1 MIESI
6 IQTINIPREYYGQRL
21 DVVLA
26 QLLPEYSR
34 SQLTSWLKEGLIT
47 INKAQCKPR
56 EKVMGGEEIELHVD
70 FSSLKAK
77 TDEAEA
83 ENIALDIVYEDED
96 ILIINKPAGLVVHPG
111 AGNSKH
117 TLVNGLLY
125 HAPQLSHLPRA
136 GIIHRLDKDTTGL
149 LIVAKTLAAHTALVR
164 QMQAREIDR
173 RYITL
178 VQGHLISGGEI
189 ETFYGRHPRN
199 RLKMTVCAG
208 GREAITLYSL
218 RKQYQE
224 FTLLNVQ
231 LMTGRTHQIRV
242 HMDHIKHPV
251 VGDTLYGGRLRFPS
265 QASDELR
272 ELFSQFKRQ
281 ALHAASLSFLHPIT
295 QKPLTFE
302 APLPDDFRI
311 LIEALDEHFG

>member
-1 MIESI
+1 MIEPI
-6 IQTINIPREYYGQRL
+6 TDKTTISREYHGQRL

-26 QLLPEYSR
+26 QLFPEYSR

-47 INKAQCKPR
+47 VNQTQCKPR
-56 EKVMGGEEIELHVD
+56 EKVIGGEQIEFHVD

-77 TDEAEA
+77 TFEAQA
-83 ENIALDIVYEDED
+83 ENIVLDIVYEDED
-96 ILIINKPAGLVVHPG
+96 LLIINKPAGLVVHPG
-111 AGNSKH
+111 AGNSEH

-125 HAPQLSHLPRA
+125 HSQSLAHLPRA

-149 LIVAKTLAAHTALVR
+149 LIVAKTLTAHTSLIR

-189 ETFYGRHPRN
+189 DTCYGRHPRN
-199 RLKMTVCAG
+199 RLKMAVCTQ
-208 GREAITLYSL
+208 GREALTLYSI

-224 FTLLNVQ
+224 FTLLNIQ

-272 ELFSQFKRQ
+272 LLFSQFKRQ
-281 ALHAASLSFLHPIT
+281 ALHAASLSFQHPVT
-295 QKPLTFE
+295 DKPLTFE